1 MEEVTLVAELGRGT
15 GKSVARATRRAG
27 KVPAVVYGLS
37 TDTESVAV
45 NARELGHILSGPGGA
60 NTLIN
65 LDMGG
70 KQELVLARQIVRH
83 PVKHTL
89 VHVDLIRV
97 SRDTAVSAEVP
108 INLVGEAEGVKDGGI
123 VEQVLFTLSIEA
135 KPADLPNL
143 LEIDVSALNIG
154 DHLSVADLTL
164 PQGVTATQDPDT
176 QVVHVSQP
184 RGLALPEEEEAA
196 AAEAE
201 AEAAAEAGE
210 GGEAGGE
217 ESGGGGEGG
226 SEGE

>member
-1 MEEVTLVAELGRGT
+1 MDEVTLVAEQGRES
-15 GKSVARATRRAG
+15 GKSVARAARRAG

-37 TDTESVAV
+37 TESESVSV
-45 NARELGHILSGPGGA
+45 DARELGHILAGPGGA

-70 KQELVLARQIVRH
+70 TKELVLARQIVRH

-89 VHVDLIRV
+89 MHVDLIRV

-108 INLVGEAEGVKDGGI
+108 LHLVGDAEGVREGGI
-123 VEQVLFTLSIEA
+123 VEQVLFTLAIEA
-135 KPADLPNL
+135 KPADLPNVI
-143 LEIDVSALNIG
+143 EVDVTALNIG

-164 PQGVTATQDPDT
+164 PRGVTATLDPET

-210 GGEAGGE
+210 GAPAAEA
-217 ESGGGGEGG
+217 GGGGEGG
-226 SEGE
+226 GEGD

>member
-1 MEEVTLVAELGRGT
+1 MEEVTLVAELGRET
-15 GKSVARATRRAG
+15 GKSVARAVRRAG

-37 TDTESVAV
+37 TESQSISVG
-45 NARELGHILSGPGGA
+45 ARELGHILSSPGGA

-65 LDMGG
+65 LDMGD
-70 KQELVLARQIVRH
+70 KKELVLARQIVRH
-83 PVKHTL
+83 PVKHTIT
-89 VHVDLIRV
+89 HVDLIRV

-108 INLVGEAEGVKDGGI
+108 LHLVGEAEGVREGGI
-123 VEQVLFTLSIEA
+123 VEQVLFGLAIEA
-135 KPADLPNL
+135 KPADLPNVI
-143 LEIDVSALNIG
+143 EVDVTALSIG

-164 PQGVTATQDPDT
+164 PRGVTATVEPET

-210 GGEAGGE
+210 GGEGGE
-217 ESGGGGEGG
+217 AGGGGESGER
-226 SEGE
+226 SEG

>member
-15 GKSVARATRRAG
+15 GKSAARATRRAG

-45 NARELGHILSGPGGA
+45 NARELGHILAGPGGA

-70 KQELVLARQIVRH
+70 KKELVLARQIVRH
-83 PVKHTL
+83 PVKHTI

-108 INLVGEAEGVKDGGI
+108 LHLVGEAEGVRDGGI
-123 VEQVLFTLSIEA
+123 VEQVLFGLAIEA
-135 KPADLPNL
+135 KPADLPNVI
-143 LEIDVSALNIG
+143 EVDISALNIG
-154 DHLSVADLTL
+154 DHLAVADLTL
-164 PQGVTATQDPDT
+164 PRGVTATVDPET

-210 GGEAGGE
+210 GGEAGE
-217 ESGGGGEGG
+217 AGGGGEGG
-226 SEGE
+226 GEGE